1 MWCRLIKAMRD
12 PEVRKRLVDLGR
24 DDRVMSPPELLKFIQ
39 DEQAKWAPIVQE
51 IAATQTQ
58 NK

>member
-1 MWCRLIKAMRD
+1 MHD

-24 DDRVMSPPELLKFIQ
+24 DDRSMSPGDVQAFIQ
-39 DEQAKWAPIVQE
+39 GEQAKWAPIVQE

>member
-1 MWCRLIKAMRD
+1 MTR
-12 PEVRKRLVDLGR
+12 VRIPRFANGSPISA
-24 DDRVMSPPELLKFIQ
+24 DDRSMSPADVLAFIQ
-39 DEQAKWAPIVQE
+39 GEQAKWAPIVQE